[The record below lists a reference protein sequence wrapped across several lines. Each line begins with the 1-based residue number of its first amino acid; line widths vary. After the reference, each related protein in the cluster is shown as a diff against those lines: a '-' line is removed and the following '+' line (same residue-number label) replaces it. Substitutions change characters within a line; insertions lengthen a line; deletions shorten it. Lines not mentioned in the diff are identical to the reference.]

1 MSDHSP
7 AAPEVRTEMVGS
19 VLLLTIDRAE
29 LRNTVTYAVLDELL
43 VAFAAADMD
52 EHIRAIVVTGA
63 GSFFSAGTDLSV
75 GTGGYDA
82 DSTGFKPLRGGN
94 RDVGGELA
102 LRIFESNKPVI
113 AAING
118 PAIGIGVTMILP
130 MDIRIAADTARF
142 GLPFSRR
149 GIVPESC
156 ATWFLPRVVGIANAV
171 DWGVTGRIFP
181 ASEALGAGLVRE
193 LVPATDVL
201 DRALQVAA
209 EIASTTSAVSVAL
222 TRQMMWRQLG
232 SPHPIS
238 ANRLESKALLALG
251 GMDDAREGVSAFREK
266 RPAEF
271 PLTVRDLPTFV
282 PWWDEEY
289 FDDVGVE
296 PATDERDPR

>member
-1 MSDHSP
+1 M
-7 AAPEVRTEMVGS
+7 AQGIVITRNEAIIEVR
-19 VLLLTIDRAE
+19 LDRPKANAIDLAASHALNDTFKAFRDDKD
-29 LRNTVTYAVLDELL
+29 LRVC
-43 VAFAAADMD
+43 
-52 EHIRAIVVTGA
+52 IVTGT
-63 GSFFSAGTDLSV
+63 GEKFFSAGWDLK
-75 GTGGYDA
+75 A
-82 DSTGFKPLRGGN
+82 AA
-94 RDVGGELA
+94 GGEASDSDWGEGGFAGLNHPRN
-102 LRIFESNKPVI
+102 LNKPVI

-130 MDIRIAADTARF
+130 MDIRIAADSARF

-193 LVPATDVL
+193 LVPAADVL
-201 DRALQVAA
+201 DRAMQVAA
-209 EIASTTSAVSVAL
+209 EIATTTSAVSVAL

-271 PLTVRDLPTFV
+271 PLTVRDLPAFV
-282 PWWDEEY
+282 PWWDEEN

-296 PATDERDPR
+296 PATDGGDPR